1 MATKNVGL
9 KDFLEA
15 QGLEKY
21 AGKFEENGARNME
34 DLEDFDNQILTEDI
48 GMSNLEA
55 KRFLRKVNEL
65 FGRKVRCLLLL
76 LLLLFTRELQLP
88 SRTLRE

>member
-34 DLEDFDNQILTEDI
+34 DLEDFDNQISGRKI
-48 GMSNLEA
+48 FVCAIFMAN
-55 KRFLRKVNEL
+55 RFLR
-65 FGRKVRCLLLL
+65 
-76 LLLLFTRELQLP
+76 
-88 SRTLRE
+88 